1 MIRVEMTDTF
11 GGESNYA
18 WVIRS
23 EDTQSKDLKQ
33 ALRKFKRDQGIK
45 VKHKV
50 TCETGD
56 MRAID
61 LRGACVR
68 IMAWYEY

>member
-1 MIRVEMTDTF
+1 MIKVEMTDTF
-11 GGESNYA
+11 GGETNYS
-18 WVIRS
+18 WLIRA

-33 ALRKFKRDQGIK
+33 ALRRFKKDQGIK

-50 TCETGD
+50 TSDYGD
-56 MRAID
+56 FRAID

-68 IMAWYEY
+68 IMAWYEC